1 MGGPSRRA
9 RVLATTTAITCT
21 AILVGCSSGGGE
33 PQGSGDG
40 SARPAAPTSTPTPTA
55 ALTEDALRSAVLTTS
70 ELPVGGW
77 TEKPGTSDG
86 DGDGSGGTTSR
97 DAESPGA
104 CAADFSEAF
113 PDEFDDV
120 PESGADWT
128 RESTSSYL
136 SVAVAADPDAA
147 GHVRTVAD
155 AVADCP
161 TDGATYTID
170 GQQQRITTVPLDLGE
185 WGAASTCI
193 RYELSSV
200 TGETCMVAGDGHLVL
215 VTVGSPYSFGV
226 PEDTELRTIVDA
238 AVQKAER
245 SLT

>member
-1 MGGPSRRA
+1 M
-9 RVLATTTAITCT
+9 LATTTAITCA

-40 SARPAAPTSTPTPTA
+40 SARAGAPTSTPTPTPTA
-55 ALTEDALRSAVLTTS
+55 VFTEDALRSAVLTTS

-77 TEKPGTSDG
+77 TEKPDTSG
-86 DGDGSGGTTSR
+86 GDGSGGTTSR

-104 CAADFSEAF
+104 CAADFSEVV
-113 PDEFDDV
+113 PDGFADV
-120 PESGADWT
+120 PEVGADWT
-128 RESTSSYL
+128 RESTSSFL
-136 SVAVAADPDAA
+136 STGVVADPEAA
-147 GHVRTVAD
+147 EHVRAIAA

-185 WGAASTCI
+185 WGSVSSCI
-193 RYELSSV
+193 RYELNSSTSV
-200 TGETCMVAGDGHLVL
+200 VGETCMVAGEGFLAT

-226 PEDTELRTIVDA
+226 PEDDELRTIVDA
-238 AVQKAER
+238 AVRKAER
-245 SLT
+245 ALA

>member
-1 MGGPSRRA
+1 M
-9 RVLATTTAITCT
+9 LATTTAITCA

-40 SARPAAPTSTPTPTA
+40 SAGAAAPTSTPTPTA

-77 TEKPGTSDG
+77 TEKPDTSSGDSNG
-86 DGDGSGGTTSR
+86 DGDGGGGTTSR

-104 CAADFSEAF
+104 CAADFSEVV
-113 PDEFDDV
+113 PDGFADV
-120 PESGADWT
+120 PEIGADWT
-128 RESTSSYL
+128 RESTSSFL
-136 SVAVAADPDAA
+136 STGVIADPDAA
-147 GHVRTVAD
+147 EHVRAIAA
-155 AVADCP
+155 AVAECP

-185 WGAASTCI
+185 WGAASSCI
-193 RYELSSV
+193 RYELNSSTSV
-200 TGETCMVAGDGHLVL
+200 VGETCMVAGDGFLAT

-226 PEDTELRTIVDA
+226 PEDTELRSIVDA